1 MMGGGYLLR
10 IFTVDARARALG
22 AAVVGVRGLTMMR
35 VVFMTLF
42 FVFLTVY
49 ADVYATCEGGGG
61 VCVVGGGGARD
72 ERERGYPERTTGMGH
87 YACVE

>member
-1 MMGGGYLLR
+1 MLR
-10 IFTVDARARALG
+10 IFTVDARAG
-22 AAVVGVRGLTMMR
+22 AWRGCGGCSWTDDDGCGVYDTI
-35 VVFMTLF
+35 V

-49 ADVYATCEGGGG
+49 ADVYTTCEGGGG
-61 VCVVGGGGARD
+61 VRVCGGGGARD